1 MKYYLL
7 FFSPTRNVGAP
18 VSIRHTDDEG
28 NFFGFIKEKD
38 MNTLCFKNHYIQKL
52 CHHLGHLLV
61 EWSGVF
67 LSSTEFPVNN
77 DIDFFID
84 REAMRASSEGEEIT
98 IVIPSHIELLEKET
112 KSLFLSTVGDYRI
125 HLLFLRTPILC
136 RARKYD
142 EKTSHWLDHV
152 LGFLLMHGIGNC
164 INTEHYVETPPPSE
178 AEEQADKNTIDIDLL
193 PF

>member
-7 FFSPTRNVGAP
+7 FFSPTRNVGVP
-18 VSIRHTDDEG
+18 VSIRHTDERG
-28 NFFGFIKEKD
+28 NFFGFIKVNYID
-38 MNTLCFKNHYIQKL
+38 LLCLKNHYIQKL
-52 CHHLGHLLV
+52 CHDLGHLLV

-77 DIDFFID
+77 DIAFFID

-98 IVIPSHIELLEKET
+98 IVVPSHIELLEKET
-112 KSLFLSTVGDYRI
+112 ANLFLSTVGDYRI

-136 RARKYD
+136 RARKYN
-142 EKTSHWLDHV
+142 EKTNHWLNTV

-164 INTEHYVETPPPSE
+164 IDTEHYVAPPSE
-178 AEEQADKNTIDIDLL
+178 EEEQADKNTVDIDLL